1 MNARG
6 LPQSSHG
13 PCRRTPMNWRE
24 RLVTSFF
31 SAADPLPFI
40 HTTPYRRHLMIDAI
54 TTIIHT
60 IGSILTTGIS
70 GVSHALNQVVGSVTG
85 SI

>member
-1 MNARG
+1 
-6 LPQSSHG
+6 
-13 PCRRTPMNWRE
+13 
-24 RLVTSFF
+24 
-31 SAADPLPFI
+31 
-40 HTTPYRRHLMIDAI
+40 MIDAI

-60 IGSILTTGIS
+60 IGSILATGIS